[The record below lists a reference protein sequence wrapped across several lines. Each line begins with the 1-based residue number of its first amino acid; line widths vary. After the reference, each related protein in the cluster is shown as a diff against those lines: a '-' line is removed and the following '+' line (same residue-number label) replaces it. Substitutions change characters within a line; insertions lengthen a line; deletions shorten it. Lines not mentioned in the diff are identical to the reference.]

1 MKLKKFLRILFLLC
15 VFSLCLP
22 WFTYNAKVMGYRW
35 GVLFAK
41 WYALPFVLIGIYL
54 FKEKK
59 SEIAA
64 LLAEIS
70 AIANLAIS
78 VVLFGRWQELCN
90 IAAGFRWGDGF
101 RTAQAGFWAAA
112 GLMLVFFVAFQVE
125 FCKFPVDEK
134 KIEL

>member
-22 WFTYNAKVMGYRW
+22 WFTYNAKMMGYRW
-35 GVLFAK
+35 GILFAK

-101 RTAQAGFWAAA
+101 RTAQAGFWAAV